1 LNISVIIP
9 TYQGASRILHVLEAL
24 KNQTITDFEVI
35 VAIDGSNDRTKE
47 LLEKQ
52 AFSFKDFK
60 VLEQTNKGRAAIRN
74 FGASAAVGE
83 LLVFYDDDTRPLEDS
98 LQKHLR
104 MQQKYKSLC
113 GGLAIE
119 DPLQC
124 RTDIQKY
131 KRYLSLKWTSKY
143 NDGLNELN
151 KENLFLTAAN
161 FSIPKSLFERLGGF
175 DERLTDAEDFELGIR
190 ALEQGHDV
198 YFDKS
203 NIAWHDDFITCES
216 YIRRQRQY
224 IRANEELSHKL
235 PTELLRKPLIIRE
248 MSWRKRLI
256 FYIFSNPALV
266 KMVDEELFTFL
277 PRAFRYKIYD
287 LIITSLGKV
296 YPDKSLI

>member
-1 LNISVIIP
+1 L
-9 TYQGASRILHVLEAL
+9 
-24 KNQTITDFEVI
+24 TDRT
-35 VAIDGSNDRTKE
+35 DRTKE

-119 DPLQC
+119 DPIQC

-143 NDGLNELN
+143 YTWA
-151 KENLFLTAAN
+151 K
-161 FSIPKSLFERLGGF
+161 
-175 DERLTDAEDFELGIR
+175 
-190 ALEQGHDV
+190 
-198 YFDKS
+198 
-203 NIAWHDDFITCES
+203 
-216 YIRRQRQY
+216 
-224 IRANEELSHKL
+224 
-235 PTELLRKPLIIRE
+235 
-248 MSWRKRLI
+248 
-256 FYIFSNPALV
+256 
-266 KMVDEELFTFL
+266 
-277 PRAFRYKIYD
+277 
-287 LIITSLGKV
+287 
-296 YPDKSLI
+296 

>member
-1 LNISVIIP
+1 LNISVIIS

-24 KNQTITDFEVI
+24 KNQIITDFEVI
-35 VAIDGSNDRTKE
+35 VAIDGSTDRTKE

-83 LLVFYDDDTRPLEDS
+83 LLVFYDDDTHPLEDS
-98 LQKHLR
+98 LQKHLK

-198 YFDKS
+198 YFD
-203 NIAWHDDFITCES
+203 NDNVAWHDDFITCES
-216 YIRRQRQY
+216 YIKRQRQY
-224 IRANEELSHKL
+224 MKANEALSHKL
-235 PTELLRKPLIIRE
+235 PKVFIRKPLHIRE
-248 MSWRKRLI
+248 MSWIKRLV
-256 FYIFSNPALV
+256 FSVFSNPVFV
-266 KMVDEELFTFL
+266 KMVDKEFFTFL
-277 PRAFRYKIYD
+277 PRVVRYRIYD
-287 LIITSLGKV
+287 LTITSLGKV
-296 YPDKSLI
+296 FPNKALS

>member
-1 LNISVIIP
+1 MNISVIIP

-119 DPLQC
+119 DPILC
-124 RTDIQKY
+124 RTDVQKY
-131 KRYLSLKWTSKY
+131 KRYLSLNWTSKFY
-143 NDGLNELN
+143 TGLNKLS

-266 KMVDEELFTFL
+266 KMVDKEFFTFL
-277 PRAFRYKIYD
+277 PRVVRYRIYD
-287 LIITSLGKV
+287 LTITSLGKV
-296 YPDKSLI
+296 FPNKALS